1 LEKGVAFGILSLLTF
16 HLTKDEMGYVGL
28 FVFTCALM
36 QTFIGLG
43 TDNYAR
49 LCVVKK
55 PSKIKEILT
64 SIWFI
69 LACSSIFFFLLMVL
83 NEKIGVY
90 EFLPTSHYYFL
101 FLYSFT
107 STIISLFLCISQGQ
121 KKVLRYFSIVI
132 LKITLDL
139 LILLFYLCFLSIN
152 FETRLF
158 SLVVTNVI
166 VCTVSSIYLWRGYY
180 SGFQFKKELRETSS
194 FIGKALPNTI
204 LVASIL
210 VVDKIIIGN
219 KSTSLLGELTFLT
232 GVASPI
238 VYFGEALNKAT
249 LPYSFEYLKNS
260 QYISYEKM
268 NIKNIILFIL
278 IAVLYLFLINILSP
292 FIFNENYLH
301 VINYLPV
308 FLCIP
313 LLKLF
318 YYSFARIFTYHEVL
332 QKLLYVNLP
341 IGVIYIYLLQIN
353 SKLSL
358 FTVIKY
364 ILLYQFT
371 LSIIVF
377 FYSSQY
383 FKSNLF
389 KLGIYKAVLNELL
402 NTFIKTTRI
411 FTR

>member
-1 LEKGVAFGILSLLTF
+1 MEKGVAFVILSVLTF

-55 PSKIKEILT
+55 PSKIKEILC

-69 LACSSIFFFLLMVL
+69 LLCSSIFILLLMVL
-83 NEKIGVY
+83 NDKIGVFV
-90 EFLPTSHYYFL
+90 FLPSSNYYFL

-107 STIISLFLCISQGQ
+107 STIISLFLCTNQGQ
-121 KKVLRYFSIVI
+121 KKVLRYSSIVI

-139 LILLFYLCFLSIN
+139 IILLLLWSFLSIN
-152 FETRLF
+152 YETRLF
-158 SLVVTNVI
+158 SLVCSSII
-166 VCTVSSIYLWRGYY
+166 VCIISLIYLWREFYT
-180 SGFQFKKELRETSS
+180 GFKFKNELSQTSL
-194 FIGKALPNTI
+194 FIAKALPNTI
-204 LVASIL
+204 IVASIL

-232 GVASPI
+232 GVASPV
-238 VYFGEALNKAT
+238 VYFCEALNKAT
-249 LPYSFEYLKNS
+249 LPYSFEYLKSS
-260 QYISYEKM
+260 QYTSYDKM
-268 NIKNIILFIL
+268 NIKNILLFIFV
-278 IAVLYLFLINILSP
+278 AVVYFLLLKLLSP
-292 FIFNENYLH
+292 YIFSENYSD
-301 VINYLPV
+301 IKNYLPL

-313 LLKLF
+313 LFKLF
-318 YYSFARIFTYHEVL
+318 YYSFARIFTFHEAL
-332 QKLLYVNLP
+332 QKLLYINLP
-341 IGVIYIYLLQIN
+341 IGIIYIYFLHVN
-353 SKLSL
+353 SKLCL

-371 LSIIVF
+371 LSIIVL

-383 FKSNLF
+383 FKTNFIKMST
-389 KLGIYKAVLNELL
+389 YREVLNELL
-402 NTFIKTTRI
+402 NSFNKTTRI